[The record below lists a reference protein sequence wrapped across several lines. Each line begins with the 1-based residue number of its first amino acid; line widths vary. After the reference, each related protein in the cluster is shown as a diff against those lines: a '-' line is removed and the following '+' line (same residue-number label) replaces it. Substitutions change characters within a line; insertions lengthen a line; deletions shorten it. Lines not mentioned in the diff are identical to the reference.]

1 MQTLKVIVVLAIVMI
16 VFLILIYQFKGK
28 DIFAKIIK
36 ISFRY
41 FIYIL
46 CILAQQV
53 DLTDG
58 KTKKQ
63 FVVNTIKTIITKIFI
78 KFHLPAKRIDNYIHK
93 YFGDDFIENIVQKVY
108 DEYVANITTI
118 EQSLRREIMLGQE
131 DLYKNVIKSISDF
144 NE

>member
-1 MQTLKVIVVLAIVMI
+1 MQTLNLIIVLAIVI
-16 VFLILIYQFKGK
+16 IIFLVLIYQFKGK

-36 ISFRY
+36 LSFRY

-53 DLTDG
+53 ELTDG
-58 KTKKQ
+58 TTKKQ

-78 KFHLPAKRIDNYIHK
+78 KFHLPARRIDDFVHK

-118 EQSLRREIMLGQE
+118 HQSLKREIMQGQE